1 MSFRVRTNVIDNQN
15 DIYSRTDDPS
25 VYVLEYISFWLSMSV
40 VLTLKY
46 ILGMSIFVYCG
57 SKELK
62 NDALNVVD
70 IALSRSFTNES
81 YHSDT
86 RGNRCK

>member
-1 MSFRVRTNVIDNQN
+1 MPATGANGTVKSTP
-15 DIYSRTDDPS
+15 SRTDDPS
-25 VYVLEYISFWLSMSV
+25 VYVIEYISFWLSMSV
-40 VLTLKY
+40 VLTLKE

-81 YHSDT
+81 YRSDM
-86 RGNRCK
+86 RGILTTSPI